1 MLRDLQALS
10 VPHEIIVADGG
21 SSDATSA
28 AAAAGGARVITARR
42 GRGPQLAAGAAAA
55 EGAWL
60 LFLHADAR
68 LTPAA
73 LRAAEAA
80 LDRPEIAAAA
90 WPLAI
95 EGTGAWLRW
104 IERAAALRWR
114 LTGLAYGDQGLL
126 VRRELYDAVGGYPE
140 SPIME
145 DVTLIRRI
153 ARRARVGSL
162 SVPIVADARRWQREG
177 RVRGTLRNMT
187 LLTLFLVGVGPDR
200 LARWYRPEPRLR

>member
-1 MLRDLQALS
+1 LLRDLQVLS

-21 SSDATSA
+21 SSDGTPAV
-28 AAAAGGARVITARR
+28 AAAGGACVVSAPR
-42 GRGPQLAAGAAAA
+42 GRGRQLAAGAARAK
-55 EGAWL
+55 GAWL

-73 LRAAEAA
+73 LRAAEET
-80 LDRPEIAAAA
+80 LDRPGMAAAA

-95 EGTGAWLRW
+95 DGTGAWLRW

-126 VRRELYDAVGGYPE
+126 VRRALYDAVGGYPE
-140 SPIME
+140 SSIME

-153 ARRARVGSL
+153 ARRARVQRL
-162 SVPIVADARRWQREG
+162 PLPILADARRWQREG
-177 RVRGTLRNMT
+177 RVRGTLRNMA
-187 LLTLFLVGVGPDR
+187 LLTLFLAGIAPDR
-200 LARWYRPEPRLR
+200 LARWYRPEPRLP